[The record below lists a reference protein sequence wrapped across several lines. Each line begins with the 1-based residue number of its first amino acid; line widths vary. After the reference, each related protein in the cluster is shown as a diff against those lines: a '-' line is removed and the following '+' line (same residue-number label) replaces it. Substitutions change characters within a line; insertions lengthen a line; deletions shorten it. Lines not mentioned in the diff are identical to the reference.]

1 MENQNKN
8 LEVVQAE
15 EVEVLPRK
23 EDKEIGGDSVNAA
36 PGSVGVKADDLNLN
50 LNVGAGDIHK
60 SDHTLEGASVSGNV
74 TIDNSKTVNKGPS
87 RFDSAIKMDVPSAP
101 EAESAGLSK

>member
-8 LEVVQAE
+8 LEVIQAE

-23 EDKEIGGDSVNAA
+23 EDKGKGGVNASA
-36 PGSVGVKADDLNLN
+36 GGIGVETEDVNVAATVGTGNID
-50 LNVGAGDIHK
+50 H
-60 SDHTLEGASVSGNV
+60 SDHTGEGITASGNV
-74 TIDNSKTVNKGPS
+74 TIDKSTTINKGPS